1 MKRKTKRGSENSGHK
16 TSDPKLETQASKS
29 ASFMTKFLDGPAQS
43 RRERLLEIVP
53 LLAKGQRN
61 EAVAWASASETN
73 MKMFTELIRHQDPVT
88 LGHDLSK
95 FPKLQDGM
103 VSCNAAY
110 CFELMVD
117 RGVDIP
123 SIVFVMIGNIAASV
137 LSGHGESEDA
147 AHTVLC
153 AIKALEA
160 AAKKGFD
167 VSPGAL
173 STMLHSE
180 NSKISVA
187 ASEALVAT
195 LTNRKSREKTIE
207 VLCYDLTEI
216 YLDKDQK
223 YTRTRNILLVFKKA
237 VHEGANITSALPTLL
252 DFSVYPKYFEL
263 ERQPSLSDYVD
274 SILYYVLSNK
284 KLLNK
289 QLFDIL
295 FENLL
300 AGAKNFSDDPT
311 ERKKCIIRALRS
323 VDTDDEKIRDLIV
336 RKIHEVLGSKE
347 FMKETEENTVIYT
360 DAISGF
366 GELLAAL
373 RDKEIGGMLRGGP
386 WG

>member
-1 MKRKTKRGSENSGHK
+1 MTHKTRDTKHKIGNPKSK
-16 TSDPKLETQASKS
+16 TSDVRSTE
-29 ASFMTKFLDGPAQS
+29 FMAKFLDKPAQL
-43 RRERLLEIVP
+43 RRQRLLEIVP

-61 EAVAWASASETN
+61 EAVAWASTSETN

-88 LGHDLSK
+88 PGHDLSK

-117 RGVDIP
+117 QGVDIP
-123 SIVFVMIGNIAASV
+123 SIVFVMIGNIASSV

-237 VHEGANITSALPTLL
+237 VHEGADITSAIPTLL
-252 DFSVYPKYFEL
+252 DFSIYPKYL
-263 ERQPSLSDYVD
+263 EWEKQPSLSDYVG
-274 SILYYVLSNK
+274 SVLYYIFSNK

-323 VDTDDEKIRDLIV
+323 VDTDDEKMRDLIV

-347 FMKETEENTVIYT
+347 FMKETEENTVIYADT
-360 DAISGF
+360 ISGF

-373 RDKEIGGMLRGGP
+373 RDKETGGMLRGGP